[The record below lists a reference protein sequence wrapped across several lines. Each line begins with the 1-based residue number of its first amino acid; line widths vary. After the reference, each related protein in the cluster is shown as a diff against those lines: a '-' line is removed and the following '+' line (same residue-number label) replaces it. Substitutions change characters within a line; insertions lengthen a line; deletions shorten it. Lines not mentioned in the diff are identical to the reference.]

1 MLLSEQGI
9 LCVWRSAMRR
19 VWRTRMFYTTESKK
33 SGEIT
38 FAFQI
43 LFYILHISALSRHY
57 KTLMFTSA
65 LNTSHL
71 ISCIW
76 FLQAEPPPEITWLK
90 DDEPLSPWIQVI
102 NTEGMSQLCI
112 PSSKRSDSAI
122 YTIKA
127 KNSVGQAVFDIEVRV
142 TGKAKKSVDCIGLIG
157 LHWLKIW
164 ACGLWIITLFS
175 K

>member
-43 LFYILHISALSRHY
+43 LFYVLHISALSRHY
-57 KTLMFTSA
+57 KTLMFVSA

-90 DDEPLSPWIQVI
+90 DDEPISPWIQVL

-142 TGKAKKSVDCIGLIG
+142 TGKVKKKCWLYWVD
-157 LHWLKIW
+157 W
-164 ACGLWIITLFS
+164 ITLTEDMGVWVVNYYLV
-175 K
+175 